1 MKTVTFDSTTKP
13 EDPVVLAAVA
23 EGWGVAFASVSLR
36 EAKGTDFEED
46 LKKRDRVAELA
57 V

>member
-1 MKTVTFDSTTKP
+1 M
-13 EDPVVLAAVA
+13 LAAVA